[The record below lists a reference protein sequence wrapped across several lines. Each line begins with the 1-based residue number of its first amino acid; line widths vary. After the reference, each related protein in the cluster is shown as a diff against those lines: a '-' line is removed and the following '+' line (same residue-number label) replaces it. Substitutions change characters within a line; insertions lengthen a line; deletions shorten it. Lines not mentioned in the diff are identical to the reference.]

1 MQTQFAVIAVK
12 DGITNVDMNLKATI
26 LYQENDVDSLNV
38 DLEKFQVFQVSLT
51 TTLEP
56 ICEQQ

>member
-1 MQTQFAVIAVK
+1 
-12 DGITNVDMNLKATI
+12 MNLKATI